1 LFKDR
6 IKQLRKEKNSTL
18 EKFGEKIG
26 IGRDAYANLEYGRV
40 EPSEIVIRAICSEF
54 GVDYLWLKDGIGE
67 MFASEENEVLAALDD
82 LMTSENEETKALI
95 RALAKLSV
103 DELKVVNKLIKSV
116 VEELSD

>member
-1 LFKDR
+1 MFKDR
-6 IKQLRKEKNSTL
+6 VKHLRREKKFTL

-54 GVDYLWLKDGIGE
+54 GVDYLWLKEGIGE

-82 LMTSENEETKALI
+82 LMSGENEETKALI
-95 RALAKLSV
+95 RTLAKLDV

-116 VEELSD
+116 AEELKL